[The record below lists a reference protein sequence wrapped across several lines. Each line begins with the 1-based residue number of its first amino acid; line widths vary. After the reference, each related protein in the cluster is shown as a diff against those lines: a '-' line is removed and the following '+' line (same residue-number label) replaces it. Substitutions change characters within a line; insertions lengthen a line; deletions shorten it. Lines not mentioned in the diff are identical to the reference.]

1 MTTERDAM
9 RRAVALAL
17 RGWGRVA
24 PNPLVGAVIVRDG
37 RILGEGWHAEF
48 GGPHAEAAALGGCA
62 DARGATVVVT
72 LEPCSH
78 HGKTPPCTEAL
89 VAQGIARVVIA
100 GRDPNPVAGG
110 GADRLRAA
118 GVDVEIGVGVEEA
131 AAANAAYLWSTV
143 REDRPFVAVK
153 VAASLDGFIADTEG
167 RSQWISG
174 AAAHEFVHWL
184 RAGYDAIGV
193 GRATAVRDDPQLT
206 VRGAVTPRI
215 PPARVVFAGRG
226 PLPTTLRCLDPAGG
240 GPAVVVTQPAVA
252 AVRRA
257 ALGPAGVR
265 LLEAATPAA
274 ALRALREAGVRALLV
289 EGGGTLVGSLLEAD
303 LVDRVYRIT
312 APLWL
317 GAGAPAFGS
326 RAGVP
331 LGDAARWVV
340 TERRSLG
347 SDNLL
352 VVDRAL
358 CLPGS

>member
-1 MTTERDAM
+1 MITEREAM
-9 RRAVALAL
+9 SRAVALAL

-24 PNPLVGAVIVRDG
+24 PNPLVGAVVVREG
-37 RILGEGWHAEF
+37 RVLGEGWHAEF
-48 GGPHAEAAALGGCA
+48 GGPHAEAAALSRCA
-62 DARGATVVVT
+62 DPRGAALVVT
-72 LEPCSH
+72 LEPCNH

-89 VAQGIARVVIA
+89 MAQGIARVVIA
-100 GRDPNPVAGG
+100 GRDPHPVAQG
-110 GADRLRAA
+110 GAEQLRAA
-118 GVDVEIGVGVEEA
+118 GIAVEIGLGAEEA

-143 REDRPFVAVK
+143 RQDRPFVAVK
-153 VAASLDGFIADTEG
+153 VAASLDGFIADVEG

-174 AAAHEFVHWL
+174 PAAHEFVHWL
-184 RAGYDAIGV
+184 RAGFDAIAV
-193 GRATAVRDDPQLT
+193 GRETAVRDDPQLT
-206 VRGAVTPRI
+206 VRGAVTPRV

-226 PLPTTLRCLDPAGG
+226 PLPATLRCLDPAGG
-240 GPAVVVTQPAVA
+240 GPAIVVTQPAVA

-274 ALRALREAGVRALLV
+274 GLQALREAGVRALLV
-289 EGGGTLVGSLLEAD
+289 EGGGTLVGNLLEAD

-312 APLWL
+312 APVWL
-317 GAGAPAFGS
+317 GAGAPAFGD

-340 TERRSLG
+340 TERRPLG
-347 SDNLL
+347 SDTLL

-358 CLPGS
+358 CLQGS